1 MLGTTIVMTN
11 LYSSLEIE
19 DSKNVLARGGGLR
32 ERCFGAH
39 AQQLN
44 IETLPA
50 LSPKY
55 PSFKLILHT
64 SVLWLRRLRIKT

>member
-1 MLGTTIVMTN
+1 MAN
-11 LYSSLEIE
+11 LYSSLKIG
-19 DSKNVLARGGGLR
+19 DSKNVLTGGGGGGGLR
-32 ERCFGAH
+32 ERPFGAH

-55 PSFKLILHT
+55 HSFKFILHT
-64 SVLWLRRLRIKT
+64 SVPWLRGLRIKI

>member
-1 MLGTTIVMTN
+1 MMTD

-19 DSKNVLARGGGLR
+19 DSKNVLAGGGGLR
-32 ERCFGAH
+32 ERRFGAH

-50 LSPKY
+50 LSSKY

-64 SVLWLRRLRIKT
+64 SVLWLR